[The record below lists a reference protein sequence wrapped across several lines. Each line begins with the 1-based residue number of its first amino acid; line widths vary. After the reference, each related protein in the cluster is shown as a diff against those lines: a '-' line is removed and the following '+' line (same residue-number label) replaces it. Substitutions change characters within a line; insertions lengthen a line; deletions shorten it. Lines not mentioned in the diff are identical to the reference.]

1 MTTYS
6 DYDPFAR
13 IYNKHWGNTFKVL
26 GLQVME
32 ALLLPN
38 LPAQADILDLC
49 CGTGQLA
56 QALVERG
63 YRVTGLDG
71 SPEMIRYA
79 QENAPGAEFIVDDA
93 RSFKLPSVYHGVISA
108 FDSLNHIMNLED
120 LTSVFANVFSVLQ
133 EGGLFLF
140 DLNMEE
146 GYKVTWDDNFGMVEE
161 DHVCVVQTHYDTME
175 RIARFDTTIFY
186 LQGEWQRSDVILTQ
200 RCYTE
205 TEVRSTLES
214 AGFTRINAY
223 AHDEEWGLAELT
235 EDAGRAFF
243 ICQKPSGKTPP

>member
-1 MTTYS
+1 MRLAFVNA
-6 DYDPFAR
+6 FA
-13 IYNKHWGNTFKVL
+13 
-26 GLQVME
+26 
-32 ALLLPN
+32 
-38 LPAQADILDLC
+38 
-49 CGTGQLA
+49 
-56 QALVERG
+56 
-63 YRVTGLDG
+63 
-71 SPEMIRYA
+71 S
-79 QENAPGAEFIVDDA
+79 
-93 RSFKLPSVYHGVISA
+93 
-108 FDSLNHIMNLED
+108 
-120 LTSVFANVFSVLQ
+120 
-133 EGGLFLF
+133 
-140 DLNMEE
+140 
-146 GYKVTWDDNFGMVEE
+146 NFGIVEE